1 MCLFA
6 MFTSKF
12 IQVFNLKTYE
22 VTKMSTFKSMNKN
35 EASSL
40 NIKRIVNFRNN
51 LFQAFDSHIQGTHKK
66 AENINVKIKKNK
78 SKTTDLNV
86 GIVGGGMA
94 GMYASMMLNQLHI
107 SHKIFEASGERL
119 GGRVY
124 SYYFNDAPHQYAE
137 LGAMR
142 FPHSELQSRL
152 FSFWDY
158 LNKTASSVPGAEE
171 IVKIPYIL
179 YDDNPKLKAGD
190 LLKFN
195 GKQPVTRNQAEKDNS
210 LLGFDQFFVGPQWD
224 YFKDN
229 NGKLLPAQTLLDNAI
244 EPFVEVFEDDGID
257 KAWIK
262 TLKYNSYSAREFL
275 QEVGDGNK
283 PYPISIVD
291 YMETV
296 LTYTGIYDL
305 SFIELILDTYSFENT
320 TQWSAMDGGT
330 SRISQEML
338 NRIPDHQYKTGR
350 TVTQLSETDGKAVI
364 HYNSGDGTQTHEDA
378 FDRVVVTLPF
388 SVLRFVETPTD
399 WSAGKYEAIRS
410 LKMTNAVKVA
420 LGFKSRFWEK
430 SGPYSEGM
438 KGGQSNT
445 DLPSRSI
452 VYPSFGIG
460 QEGPAYLLSSYCWQ
474 DDADKFSH
482 LTEKQILEATLKDV
496 IKLHGD
502 VAKQEYLG
510 DGTSIVWNKEELAG
524 GGFEFFAAG
533 QFGQMFV
540 DARVPEGRF
549 NFAGE
554 HLDMVHYWIAGSY
567 NSAFRTVWEILIQE
581 GLDTPE
587 NLKILFGSLGGGDI
601 LPTMIPIFNTHSE
614 EKIAH
619 WLKQATAA

>member
-1 MCLFA
+1 
-6 MFTSKF
+6 
-12 IQVFNLKTYE
+12 
-22 VTKMSTFKSMNKN
+22 MSTIKSTNHN
-35 EASSL
+35 EAHSKSAL
-40 NIKRIVNFRNN
+40 SEKNKRILNFRNQ
-51 LFQAFDSHIQGTHKK
+51 LFQKFDSYIQDQHKQAK
-66 AENINVKIKKNK
+66 INLTK
-78 SKTTDLNV
+78 SKFAKSSNNEVHV

-94 GMYASMMLNQLHI
+94 GMYASLMLDKLNI
-107 SHKIFEASGERL
+107 KSTIFEASGERL

-124 SYYFNDAPHQYAE
+124 SYYFNDGPHQYAE

-158 LNKTASSVPGAEE
+158 LNKTAPKVANAKE

-179 YDDNPKLKAGD
+179 YDDNPNLKAGD

-195 GKQPVTRNQAEKDNS
+195 ERKPVTRNQAEQDNS
-210 LLGFDQFFVGPQWD
+210 LLGFDQFFAGPQWD
-224 YFKDN
+224 YFKDE
-229 NGKLLPAQTLLDNAI
+229 NGQLKSAQTLLDNAV
-244 EPFVEVFEDDGID
+244 EKFVSIFEKEGID
-257 KAWIK
+257 KAWII
-262 TLKYNSYSAREFL
+262 TLQYNSYSAREYL
-275 QEVGDGNK
+275 QEVGDGTE
-283 PYPISIVD
+283 PYPVEIVD

-305 SFIELILDTYSFENT
+305 AFIELILDTYSFENT
-320 TQWSAMDGGT
+320 QSWSAMDGGT
-330 SRISQEML
+330 SRISEEML
-338 NRIPDHQYKTGR
+338 NRIPSESYKTGR
-350 TVTQLSETDGKAVI
+350 TVVKLSENKDKAVI
-364 HYNSGDGTQTHEDA
+364 HYNSGKGTQTHQQE
-378 FDRVVVTLPF
+378 FDRVIVTLPF
-388 SVLRFVETPTD
+388 SVLRFVQTPES
-399 WSAGKYEAIRS
+399 WSAGKYQAIRS

-430 SGPYSEGM
+430 PGPYSEGM

-445 DLPSRSI
+445 DLASRSI

-482 LTEKQILEATLKDV
+482 LSEAQILAATLEDV
-496 IKLHGD
+496 VSLHGEI
-502 VAKQEYLG
+502 AREEYLG
-510 DGTSIVWNKEELAG
+510 NGTSIVWNKEELAG

-533 QFGQMFV
+533 QFGKMFV

-567 NSAFRTVWEILIQE
+567 DSAFRTVWETLILE

-587 NLKILFGSLGGGDI
+587 NLKILFNSLGGGDI
-601 LPTMIPIFNTHSE
+601 FPTMIPIFNSHSK
-614 EKIAH
+614 EKITQ
-619 WLKQATAA
+619 WLQQTGS